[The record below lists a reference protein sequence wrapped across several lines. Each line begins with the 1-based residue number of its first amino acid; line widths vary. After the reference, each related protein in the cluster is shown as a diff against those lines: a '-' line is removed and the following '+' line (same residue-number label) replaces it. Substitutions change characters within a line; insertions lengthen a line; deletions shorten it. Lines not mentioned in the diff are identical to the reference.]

1 MKENL
6 IDAAI
11 REVKEETNISTKFE
25 SLISGNSRPS
35 Y

>member
-11 REVKEETNISTKFE
+11 REVEEETNIKTRFE
-25 SLISGNSRPS
+25 SLISGNAHVL
-35 Y
+35 